1 MTNQFSNSR
10 WSLIVLVALFISGCA
25 SMDEDEC
32 RVADW
37 YAIGYEDGVRGAA
50 ASHIGERREACAEHG
65 ITPNFAAYRQGRE
78 EGLREYC
85 TPASGYRLG
94 RKGRRLSAVCPAELQ
109 GDFRDAYKTGRE
121 IYQAAAVVGA
131 TKSKLHRKKQELSEV
146 RSSLTS
152 KAGKLIAPSTDT
164 ERRIE
169 LLVEIQ
175 DLTSRKSR
183 LENEISKL
191 SAALNRHREKLAA
204 LEHSSVY

>member
-1 MTNQFSNSR
+1 MTSNYGDSR
-10 WSLIVLVALFISGCA
+10 WSLAMVLALLLSGCA

-37 YAIGYEDGVRGAA
+37 YAIGYEDGVSGFA

-65 ITPNFAAYRQGRE
+65 IRPDFAAYRQGRD

-94 RKGRRLSAVCPAELQ
+94 RKGRTLSAVCPAELQ

-131 TKSKLHRKKQELSEV
+131 TKSKLNRKKQELAEV

-152 KAGKLIAPSTDT
+152 KTSKLISPGTDT

-175 DLTSRKSR
+175 ELTSRKSA
-183 LENEISKL
+183 LEKDIRKL
-191 SAALNRHREKLAA
+191 GIDLDRHREKLAA
-204 LEHSSVY
+204 LQHSSVY